1 MKTAI
6 IEARMNCE
14 PPRSDKVLQI
24 SVFNSSPIWVS
35 FENLR
40 LHLFSMK
47 VSNKKDV
54 MQKRER
60 VTMHLTSS
68 LEFFGDLPGVITK
81 IVAAI
86 AEDIGI
92 TD

>member
-1 MKTAI
+1 
-6 IEARMNCE
+6 
-14 PPRSDKVLQI
+14 
-24 SVFNSSPIWVS
+24 
-35 FENLR
+35 
-40 LHLFSMK
+40 MK